1 MMIRTRHAVKL
12 CLAAILLSALPAR
25 TATSCPLCSEENEV
39 KQEETGVN
47 VALGFSLSVIVMLAV
62 PASVVGSLGYALY
75 RNQQRLSQSSG
86 SPRRQEPTSSH

>member
-1 MMIRTRHAVKL
+1 MMIRTRHAVKA
-12 CLAAILLSALPAR
+12 CLAALLLGAWPAPPA
-25 TATSCPLCSEENEV
+25 TACPLCSEENEV

-62 PASVVGSLGYALY
+62 PATLVGSLGYALY

-86 SPRRQEPTSSH
+86 SSRRQEPTSSR